1 MRWRIDH
8 LAVAAGSLAEGTAAV
23 EAALGVRLAS
33 GGSHASMATHNR
45 LLGLGDLYL
54 EVIAIDPAAVP
65 PPHPRWFRLDQFT
78 GAPRLTN
85 WVVAVDDLE
94 GALAVAPAGAGQAVD
109 LARGDLRWRMG
120 VPGDGCLPF
129 DDAFPALIQW
139 LGGGHPATRLPEA
152 GVRLRRLTVVHP
164 DADGLRAA
172 LGGRVADPR
181 LVIEAGAVKAMR
193 AEFETAHGPRH
204 LEG

>member
-8 LAVAAGSLAEGTAAV
+8 LAVAAASLEEGAEAV
-23 EAALGVRLAS
+23 EAALGVRLS
-33 GGSHASMATHNR
+33 PGGSHPLMSTHNR

-54 EVIAIDPAAVP
+54 EVIAVDPAATP
-65 PPHPRWFRLDQFT
+65 PAHPRWFRLDRFT

-85 WVVAVDDLE
+85 WVAAVDDLDT
-94 GALAVAPAGAGQAVD
+94 ALAVAPGGAGRAVE

-120 VPGDGCLPF
+120 VPDDGCLPF
-129 DDAFPALIQW
+129 DDACPALIQW
-139 LGGGHPATRLPEA
+139 MGDTHPAQRLPDA
-152 GVRLRRLTVVHP
+152 GVRLRRLVVAHP
-164 DADGLRAA
+164 QAQALRAA

-193 AEFETAHGPRH
+193 AEFETANGVRV
-204 LEG
+204 LER

>member
-8 LAVAAGSLAEGTAAV
+8 LAVAAASLEEGAEAV
-23 EAALGVRLAS
+23 EAALGVPLVA
-33 GGSHASMATHNR
+33 GGTHALMGTHNR

-54 EVIAIDPAAVP
+54 EVIAVDPAAP
-65 PPHPRWFRLDQFT
+65 PPGHPRWFRLDRFT

-85 WVVAVDDLE
+85 WVAAVDDLDT
-94 GALAVAPAGAGQAVD
+94 ALAVAPGGAGRAVD

-120 VPGDGCLPF
+120 VPDDGCLPF

-139 LGGGHPATRLPEA
+139 LGDAHPAQRLPDA
-152 GVRLRRLTVVHP
+152 GVRLRRLVVAHP
-164 DADGLRAA
+164 QAGALRAA
-172 LGGRVADPR
+172 LEPVADPR

-193 AEFETAHGPRH
+193 AEFETENGVRV